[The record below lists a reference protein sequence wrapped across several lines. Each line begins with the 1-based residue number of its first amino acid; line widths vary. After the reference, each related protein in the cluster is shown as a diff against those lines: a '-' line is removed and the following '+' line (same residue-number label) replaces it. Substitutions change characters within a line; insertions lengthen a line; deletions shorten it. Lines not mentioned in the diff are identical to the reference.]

1 MKTKRSISV
10 TLCRAFFVV
19 LFTYT
24 LINKFN
30 DFENFKAQIVH
41 APNLA
46 DIGIL
51 TAYTV
56 LILLFLT
63 ILLLSFTSTHEIGL
77 LLTFILLSLFT
88 LYNAVLLIFFENRPC
103 TCIGFYEKWSWE
115 VNLGVNIGLLLIVV
129 YGIYKS
135 ISSSITSDELD
146 LYLRIDSDYE
156 LELDSDL
163 ELDPDLD
170 LYADLDTNLDS
181 DQPKLKSGAEPE
193 KRY

>member
-10 TLCRAFFVV
+10 TLCRVFLVV

-24 LINKFN
+24 LITKFN
-30 DFENFKAQIVH
+30 DFENFKAQILH

-63 ILLLSFTSTHEIGL
+63 VLLLSFTRTHEIGL

-103 TCIGFYEKWSWE
+103 SCIGFYEKWSWE
-115 VNLGVNIGLLLIVV
+115 ANLGVNIGLLLIIV

-135 ISSSITSDELD
+135 ISSSITSDDLD
-146 LYLRIDSDYE
+146 LYLRLDSDYE
-156 LELDSDL
+156 LELDSDSDSDSGSDLDSEL
-163 ELDPDLD
+163 ELDSDSH
-170 LYADLDTNLDS
+170 LDT
-181 DQPKLKSGAEPE
+181 DQDQD
-193 KRY
+193 